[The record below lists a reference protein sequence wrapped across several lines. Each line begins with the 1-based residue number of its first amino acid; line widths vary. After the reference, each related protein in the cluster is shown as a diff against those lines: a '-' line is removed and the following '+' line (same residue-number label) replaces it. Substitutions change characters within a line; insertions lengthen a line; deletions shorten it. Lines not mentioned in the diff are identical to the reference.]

1 MQTMNLTPLPLPLDQ
16 TFSLEL
22 TIMIIPITPYKL
34 EIYTIESIFQQVK
47 ILLHNLDIHFTIH
60 NR

>member
-1 MQTMNLTPLPLPLDQ
+1 MNLTPLPLPLDQ